1 VRGPST
7 SAKIERLLAIVPW
20 VVERGG
26 ATVGDIAER
35 FEMRPAAVYDLL
47 LSAMCYEV
55 AGAGAY
61 ENLGIAVF
69 GGDGDNGDA
78 RNDSE
83 TGDNGDAGEAWVHVE
98 PGAMLNRPLN
108 LSVPQAFGILVAGQS
123 ALALRG
129 ADRSGAL
136 ATALDKLRAVY
147 GERVR
152 VSVDLPLPR
161 SLPTLR
167 EAVRAGTTVSIHYYT
182 PNTDAVTERRV
193 DPLEVSLADGHWY
206 LRGWCHL
213 REDLRSFRV
222 DRIEK
227 CSDTGE
233 LHGRSAEPREALG
246 GPAEPREA
254 LGGPAEPREASG
266 DSAEPREA
274 PGDAVEPRVAP
285 GDAAEPRAVAPAESD
300 ETTDV
305 VLSIPRSDLWRVEA
319 YPSREVRDDGDRC
332 IVTYAIRSPFVL
344 SQMLLRLGAETH
356 VVNASELPPDLAQAG
371 SAAAA
376 SILELYEAGEPRR

>member
-1 VRGPST
+1 MRGPST
-7 SAKIERLLAIVPW
+7 SAKIERLLAIIPW

-47 LSAMCYEV
+47 LAAMCYEV
-55 AGAGAY
+55 AGASAY
-61 ENLGIAVF
+61 ENLGIVVF
-69 GGDGDNGDA
+69 GDDGDD
-78 RNDSE
+78 
-83 TGDNGDAGEAWVHVE
+83 GDAGEAWVHTE
-98 PGAMLNRPLN
+98 PGAMLDRPLN

-136 ATALDKLRAVY
+136 ATALDKLRAAY

-152 VSVDLPLPR
+152 VSVELPLPR

-167 EAVRAGTTVSIHYYT
+167 DAVRAGTTVSIHYYT
-182 PNTDAVTERRV
+182 PSTDAISERLV
-193 DPLEVSLADGHWY
+193 DPLDVSLADGHWY

-213 REDLRSFRV
+213 RQDLRSFRV
-222 DRIEK
+222 DRIEE

-233 LHGRSAEPREALG
+233 AHGN
-246 GPAEPREA
+246 PAEPGD
-254 LGGPAEPREASG
+254 LPEPG
-266 DSAEPREA
+266 
-274 PGDAVEPRVAP
+274 
-285 GDAAEPRAVAPAESD
+285 AVAPAEVD
-300 ETTDV
+300 EMTDV

-319 YPSREVRDDGDRC
+319 YPSRAVHDDGDRC
-332 IVTYAIRSPFVL
+332 IVTYAIRSPLVL

-356 VVNASELPPDLAQAG
+356 VVNTAELPPDLAGAG

-376 SILELYEAGEPRR
+376 SILEFYPA

>member
-1 VRGPST
+1 MRGPST

-26 ATVGDIAER
+26 ATVGDIAGR

-47 LSAMCYEV
+47 LAAMCYEV
-55 AGAGAY
+55 AGASAY
-61 ENLGIAVF
+61 ENLGIVVF
-69 GGDGDNGDA
+69 GDDDH
-78 RNDSE
+78 
-83 TGDNGDAGEAWVHVE
+83 AGEAWVHTE
-98 PGAMLNRPLN
+98 PGAMLDRPLN

-136 ATALDKLRAVY
+136 ATALDKLRAAY

-152 VSVDLPLPR
+152 VSVELPLPR

-167 EAVRAGTTVSIHYYT
+167 EAVRTGTTVSIHYYT
-182 PNTDAVTERRV
+182 PHIDALSERRV

-213 REDLRSFRV
+213 RQDLRSFRV
-222 DRIEK
+222 DRIEE

-233 LHGRSAEPREALG
+233 LHGR
-246 GPAEPREA
+246 
-254 LGGPAEPREASG
+254 
-266 DSAEPREA
+266 D
-274 PGDAVEPRVAP
+274 PGAIDVM
-285 GDAAEPRAVAPAESD
+285 AVAPAEAD
-300 ETTDV
+300 GTTEV

-356 VVNASELPPDLAQAG
+356 VVNASELPPELADAG

-376 SILELYEAGEPRR
+376 SILELYAS

>member
-1 VRGPST
+1 MRRPST

-47 LSAMCYEV
+47 LAAMCYEV

-61 ENLGIAVF
+61 ENLGIVVF
-69 GGDGDNGDA
+69 GDDA
-78 RNDSE
+78 
-83 TGDNGDAGEAWVHVE
+83 DAGEAWVHTE
-98 PGAMLNRPLN
+98 PGAMLDRPLN
-108 LSVPQAFGILVAGQS
+108 LSAPQAFGILVAGQS

-136 ATALDKLRAVY
+136 ATALDKLRAAY

-152 VSVDLPLPR
+152 VSVELPLPR
-161 SLPTLR
+161 SLPMLR

-182 PNTDAVTERRV
+182 PNTDAVSERRV
-193 DPLEVSLADGHWY
+193 DPLDVSLADGHWY

-213 REDLRSFRV
+213 RQDLRSFRV
-222 DRIEK
+222 DRIEE

-233 LHGRSAEPREALG
+233 PHGR
-246 GPAEPREA
+246 PAEPGEA
-254 LGGPAEPREASG
+254 HGNPAELG
-266 DSAEPREA
+266 
-274 PGDAVEPRVAP
+274 
-285 GDAAEPRAVAPAESD
+285 AVAPAEAD

-305 VLSIPRSDLWRVEA
+305 VLSIPRNDLWQVEA
-319 YPSREVRDDGDRC
+319 YPAREVRDDGDRC

-344 SQMLLRLGAETH
+344 SQMLLRLGADTH
-356 VVNASELPPDLAQAG
+356 VVNAAELPPDLAEAG
-371 SAAAA
+371 AAAA
-376 SILELYEAGEPRR
+376 SSILKLYAT

>member
-1 VRGPST
+1 MRGPST

-47 LSAMCYEV
+47 LAAMCYEV
-55 AGAGAY
+55 TGASAY
-61 ENLGIAVF
+61 ENLGIVVF
-69 GGDGDNGDA
+69 GGDD
-78 RNDSE
+78 
-83 TGDNGDAGEAWVHVE
+83 DAGEAWVHVE
-98 PGAMLNRPLN
+98 PGAMLDRPLD

-129 ADRSGAL
+129 ADRTGAL
-136 ATALDKLRAVY
+136 ATALDKLRAAY

-152 VSVDLPLPR
+152 VSVELPLPR

-182 PNTDAVTERRV
+182 PNTDAVSERRV
-193 DPLEVSLADGHWY
+193 DPLDVLLADGHWY

-213 REDLRSFRV
+213 RQDLRSFRV
-222 DRIEK
+222 DRIEE

-233 LHGRSAEPREALG
+233 PHGRSAEPREAPG
-246 GPAEPREA
+246 SSAEPGEAPGSSAEPGEAPGSPAEP
-254 LGGPAEPREASG
+254 G
-266 DSAEPREA
+266 EA
-274 PGDAVEPRVAP
+274 PGSP
-285 GDAAEPRAVAPAESD
+285 AELSAVAPAEAD

-305 VLSIPRSDLWRVEA
+305 VLSIPRDDLWQVEA

-344 SQMLLRLGAETH
+344 SQMLLRLGAAAH
-356 VVNASELPPDLAQAG
+356 VVNAVELPPELAEAG

-376 SILELYEAGEPRR
+376 SILELYAT

>member
-1 VRGPST
+1 MRTGT
-7 SAKIERLLAIVPW
+7 SAKIERLLAIIPW

-47 LSAMCYEV
+47 LAAMCYEIV
-55 AGAGAY
+55 GASAY
-61 ENLGIAVF
+61 ENLGIVVF
-69 GGDGDNGDA
+69 GD
-78 RNDSE
+78 E
-83 TGDNGDAGEAWVHVE
+83 HDAGEAWVHTE
-98 PGAMLNRPLN
+98 PGAMLDRPLN

-136 ATALDKLRAVY
+136 ATALDKLRAAY

-152 VSVDLPLPR
+152 VSVELPLPR
-161 SLPTLR
+161 SLPTLQ
-167 EAVRAGTTVSIHYYT
+167 EAVRTGTTVSIHYYT
-182 PNTDAVTERRV
+182 PNTDEVSERRV

-213 REDLRSFRV
+213 RQDLRSFRV
-222 DRIEK
+222 DRIEA
-227 CSDTGE
+227 CDETGE
-233 LHGRSAEPREALG
+233 SHGRSAEPREA
-246 GPAEPREA
+246 PY
-254 LGGPAEPREASG
+254 
-266 DSAEPREA
+266 DSAEPR
-274 PGDAVEPRVAP
+274 DAS
-285 GDAAEPRAVAPAESD
+285 AALGAVAPAESD

-305 VLSIPRSDLWRVEA
+305 VLSIPRDDLWRVEA

-332 IVTYAIRSPFVL
+332 IVTYAIRSPSVL
-344 SQMLLRLGAETH
+344 SQMLLRLGADTH
-356 VVNASELPPDLAQAG
+356 VVNAAELAPELAQAG

-376 SILELYEAGEPRR
+376 SILELYET

>member
-1 VRGPST
+1 MRTGA

-47 LSAMCYEV
+47 LAAMCYEV

-61 ENLGIAVF
+61 ENLGIVVF
-69 GGDGDNGDA
+69 GGDD
-78 RNDSE
+78 
-83 TGDNGDAGEAWVHVE
+83 DAGEAWVHVE
-98 PGAMLNRPLN
+98 PGAMLDRPLN

-136 ATALDKLRAVY
+136 ATALDKLRAAY

-152 VSVDLPLPR
+152 VSVELPLPR

-182 PNTDAVTERRV
+182 PNTDAVSERRV
-193 DPLEVSLADGHWY
+193 DPLDVSLADGHWY

-213 REDLRSFRV
+213 RQDLRSFRV
-222 DRIEK
+222 DRIEA

-233 LHGRSAEPREALG
+233 SHGRGTEPSDATAALG
-246 GPAEPREA
+246 
-254 LGGPAEPREASG
+254 
-266 DSAEPREA
+266 
-274 PGDAVEPRVAP
+274 
-285 GDAAEPRAVAPAESD
+285 AVAPAESD

-305 VLSIPRSDLWRVEA
+305 VLSIPRSDLWQVEA

-332 IVTYAIRSPFVL
+332 IVTYAIRSPLVL
-344 SQMLLRLGAETH
+344 SQMLLRLGAETR
-356 VVNASELPPDLAQAG
+356 VVNAEELPPDLAGAG
-371 SAAAA
+371 GAAAA
-376 SILELYEAGEPRR
+376 SILALYDT

>member
-1 VRGPST
+1 MRTGA
-7 SAKIERLLAIVPW
+7 SAKIERLLAIIPW

-47 LSAMCYEV
+47 LAAMCYEIV
-55 AGAGAY
+55 GASAY
-61 ENLGIAVF
+61 ENLGIVVF
-69 GGDGDNGDA
+69 GD
-78 RNDSE
+78 E
-83 TGDNGDAGEAWVHVE
+83 HDAGEATVHVE
-98 PGAMLNRPLN
+98 PGAMLDRPLN

-136 ATALDKLRAVY
+136 ATALDKLRAAY

-152 VSVDLPLPR
+152 VSVELPLPR
-161 SLPTLR
+161 SLPTLQ
-167 EAVRAGTTVSIHYYT
+167 EAVRTGTTVSIHYYT

-213 REDLRSFRV
+213 RQDLRSFRV
-222 DRIEK
+222 DRIEA
-227 CSDTGE
+227 CDETGQS
-233 LHGRSAEPREALG
+233 HGRSAEPREAPG
-246 GPAEPREA
+246 SS
-254 LGGPAEPREASG
+254 AEPREAS
-266 DSAEPREA
+266 
-274 PGDAVEPRVAP
+274 
-285 GDAAEPRAVAPAESD
+285 AALGAVAPAESD

-305 VLSIPRSDLWRVEA
+305 VLSIPRDDLWRIEA
-319 YPSREVRDDGDRC
+319 YPSREVRDDGDQC

-344 SQMLLRLGAETH
+344 GQMLLRLGADTH
-356 VVNASELPPDLAQAG
+356 VVNAAELPSELSEAG
-371 SAAAA
+371 STAAA
-376 SILELYEAGEPRR
+376 SILELYET

>member
-1 VRGPST
+1 MRGPST

-47 LSAMCYEV
+47 LAAMCYEV
-55 AGAGAY
+55 TGASAY
-61 ENLGIAVF
+61 ENLGIVVF
-69 GGDGDNGDA
+69 GGDD
-78 RNDSE
+78 
-83 TGDNGDAGEAWVHVE
+83 DAGEAWVHVE
-98 PGAMLNRPLN
+98 PGAMLDRPLD

-129 ADRSGAL
+129 ADRTGAL
-136 ATALDKLRAVY
+136 ATALDKLRAAY

-182 PNTDAVTERRV
+182 PNTDAVSERRV
-193 DPLEVSLADGHWY
+193 DPLDVLLADGHWY

-213 REDLRSFRV
+213 RQDLRSFRV
-222 DRIEK
+222 DRIEE

-233 LHGRSAEPREALG
+233 APGS
-246 GPAEPREA
+246 
-254 LGGPAEPREASG
+254 
-266 DSAEPREA
+266 SAEPREA
-274 PGDAVEPRVAP
+274 PGSP
-285 GDAAEPRAVAPAESD
+285 AEPREAAGSPAELSAVAPAEAD

-305 VLSIPRSDLWRVEA
+305 VLSIPRDDLWQVEA

-344 SQMLLRLGAETH
+344 SQMLLRLGAAAH
-356 VVNASELPPDLAQAG
+356 VINAVELPPELAEAG

-376 SILELYEAGEPRR
+376 SILELYGT

>member
-1 VRGPST
+1 MRRPST

-47 LSAMCYEV
+47 LAAMCYEV

-61 ENLGIAVF
+61 ENLGIVVF
-69 GGDGDNGDA
+69 GDDA
-78 RNDSE
+78 
-83 TGDNGDAGEAWVHVE
+83 DAGEAWVHTE
-98 PGAMLNRPLN
+98 PGAMLDRPLN
-108 LSVPQAFGILVAGQS
+108 LSAPQAFGILVAGQS

-136 ATALDKLRAVY
+136 ATALDKLRAAY

-152 VSVDLPLPR
+152 VSVELPLPR
-161 SLPTLR
+161 SLPMLR

-182 PNTDAVTERRV
+182 PNTDAVSERRV
-193 DPLEVSLADGHWY
+193 DPLDVSLADGHWY

-213 REDLRSFRV
+213 RQDLRSFRV
-222 DRIEK
+222 DRIEE

-233 LHGRSAEPREALG
+233 PHGR
-246 GPAEPREA
+246 PAEPGEA
-254 LGGPAEPREASG
+254 HGNPAELG
-266 DSAEPREA
+266 
-274 PGDAVEPRVAP
+274 
-285 GDAAEPRAVAPAESD
+285 AVAPAEAD

-305 VLSIPRSDLWRVEA
+305 VLSIPRNDLWQVEA
-319 YPSREVRDDGDRC
+319 YPAREVRDDGDRC

-344 SQMLLRLGAETH
+344 GQMLLRLGADTH
-356 VVNASELPPDLAQAG
+356 VVNAAELPPDLAEAG
-371 SAAAA
+371 AAAA
-376 SILELYEAGEPRR
+376 SSILKLYAT

>member
-1 VRGPST
+1 MRGPST
-7 SAKIERLLAIVPW
+7 STKIERLLAIVPW

-47 LSAMCYEV
+47 LAAMCYEV
-55 AGAGAY
+55 AGASAY
-61 ENLGIAVF
+61 ENLGIVVF
-69 GGDGDNGDA
+69 GGDD
-78 RNDSE
+78 
-83 TGDNGDAGEAWVHVE
+83 DAGEAWVHVE
-98 PGAMLNRPLN
+98 PGAMLDRPLN

-136 ATALDKLRAVY
+136 ATALDKLRAAY

-152 VSVDLPLPR
+152 VSVELPLPR

-182 PNTDAVTERRV
+182 PNTDAVSERRV
-193 DPLEVSLADGHWY
+193 DPLDVSLADGHWY

-213 REDLRSFRV
+213 RQDLRSFRV
-222 DRIEK
+222 DRIED

-233 LHGRSAEPREALG
+233 SHGRGTEPSDATAALG
-246 GPAEPREA
+246 
-254 LGGPAEPREASG
+254 
-266 DSAEPREA
+266 
-274 PGDAVEPRVAP
+274 
-285 GDAAEPRAVAPAESD
+285 AVAPAESD

-305 VLSIPRSDLWRVEA
+305 VLSIPRSDLWQVEA
-319 YPSREVRDDGDRC
+319 YPSREVRDDGGRC
-332 IVTYAIRSPFVL
+332 IVTYAIRSPLVL

-356 VVNASELPPDLAQAG
+356 VVNAEELPPDLAGAG

-376 SILELYEAGEPRR
+376 SILELYAT

>member
-1 VRGPST
+1 MRGPST
-7 SAKIERLLAIVPW
+7 STKIERLLAIVPW

-47 LSAMCYEV
+47 LAAMCYEV

-61 ENLGIAVF
+61 ENLGIVVF
-69 GGDGDNGDA
+69 GD
-78 RNDSE
+78 E
-83 TGDNGDAGEAWVHVE
+83 GDAGEAWVHVE
-98 PGAMLNRPLN
+98 PGAMLDRPLN

-136 ATALDKLRAVY
+136 ATALDKLRAAY

-152 VSVDLPLPR
+152 VSVELPLPR

-167 EAVRAGTTVSIHYYT
+167 EAVRVRTTVSIHYYT

-193 DPLEVSLADGHWY
+193 DPLDVSLADGHWY

-213 REDLRSFRV
+213 RQDLRSFRV
-222 DRIEK
+222 DRIEE

-233 LHGRSAEPREALG
+233 VHGRSAEPREASG
-246 GPAEPREA
+246 GPAE
-254 LGGPAEPREASG
+254 LG
-266 DSAEPREA
+266 
-274 PGDAVEPRVAP
+274 
-285 GDAAEPRAVAPAESD
+285 AVAPAESD

-305 VLSIPRSDLWRVEA
+305 VLSIPRSDLWQVEA
-319 YPSREVRDDGDRC
+319 YPSREVRDNGDRC

-344 SQMLLRLGAETH
+344 SQMLLRLGAETQ
-356 VVNASELPPDLAQAG
+356 VVNAAELPPELAEAG

-376 SILELYEAGEPRR
+376 SILELYGT

>member
-1 VRGPST
+1 MRAPST

-47 LSAMCYEV
+47 LAAMCYEV
-55 AGAGAY
+55 AGASAY
-61 ENLGIAVF
+61 ENLGIVVF
-69 GGDGDNGDA
+69 GGDD
-78 RNDSE
+78 
-83 TGDNGDAGEAWVHVE
+83 DAGEAWVHVE
-98 PGAMLNRPLN
+98 PGAMLDRPLN

-136 ATALDKLRAVY
+136 ATALDKLRAAY

-152 VSVDLPLPR
+152 VSVELPLPR

-182 PNTDAVTERRV
+182 PNTDAVSERRV
-193 DPLEVSLADGHWY
+193 DPLDVSLADGHWY

-213 REDLRSFRV
+213 RQDLRSFRV
-222 DRIEK
+222 DRIED

-233 LHGRSAEPREALG
+233 LHGRTAEPREAQGDPAQLG
-246 GPAEPREA
+246 
-254 LGGPAEPREASG
+254 
-266 DSAEPREA
+266 
-274 PGDAVEPRVAP
+274 AVV
-285 GDAAEPRAVAPAESD
+285 PAESD

-305 VLSIPRSDLWRVEA
+305 VLSIPRSDLWQVET

-332 IVTYAIRSPFVL
+332 IVTYAIRSPLVL

-356 VVNASELPPDLAQAG
+356 VVNAEELPPDLAGAG

-376 SILELYEAGEPRR
+376 SILALYAT

>member
-1 VRGPST
+1 MRGPST
-7 SAKIERLLAIVPW
+7 STKIERLLAIVPW

-47 LSAMCYEV
+47 LAAMCYEV

-61 ENLGIAVF
+61 ENLGIVVF
-69 GGDGDNGDA
+69 GD
-78 RNDSE
+78 E
-83 TGDNGDAGEAWVHVE
+83 GDAGEAWVHVE
-98 PGAMLNRPLN
+98 PGAMLDRPLN

-136 ATALDKLRAVY
+136 ATALDKLRAAY

-152 VSVDLPLPR
+152 VSVELPLPR

-167 EAVRAGTTVSIHYYT
+167 EAVRVRTTVSIHYYT

-193 DPLEVSLADGHWY
+193 DPLDVSLADGHWY

-213 REDLRSFRV
+213 RQDLRSFRV
-222 DRIEK
+222 DRIEE

-233 LHGRSAEPREALG
+233 VHGRSAELREASG
-246 GPAEPREA
+246 GPAE
-254 LGGPAEPREASG
+254 L
-266 DSAEPREA
+266 REA
-274 PGDAVEPRVAP
+274 PSSS
-285 GDAAEPRAVAPAESD
+285 AELGAVAPAESD

-305 VLSIPRSDLWRVEA
+305 VLSIPRSDLWQVEA
-319 YPSREVRDDGDRC
+319 YPSREVRDNGDRC

-344 SQMLLRLGAETH
+344 SQMLLRLGAETQ
-356 VVNASELPPDLAQAG
+356 VVNAAELPPELAEAG

-376 SILELYEAGEPRR
+376 SILELYGT

>member
-1 VRGPST
+1 MRGPST
-7 SAKIERLLAIVPW
+7 STKIERLLAIVPW

-47 LSAMCYEV
+47 LAAMCYEV

-61 ENLGIAVF
+61 ENLGIVVF
-69 GGDGDNGDA
+69 GD
-78 RNDSE
+78 E
-83 TGDNGDAGEAWVHVE
+83 GDAGEAWVHVE
-98 PGAMLNRPLN
+98 PGAMLDRPLN

-136 ATALDKLRAVY
+136 ATALDKLRAAY

-152 VSVDLPLPR
+152 VSVELPLPR

-167 EAVRAGTTVSIHYYT
+167 EAVRVRTTVSIHYYT

-193 DPLEVSLADGHWY
+193 DPLDVSLADGHWY

-213 REDLRSFRV
+213 RQDLRSFRV
-222 DRIEK
+222 DRIEE

-233 LHGRSAEPREALG
+233 VHGRSAELREASG
-246 GPAEPREA
+246 GPAELREA
-254 LGGPAEPREASG
+254 SGGPAELG
-266 DSAEPREA
+266 
-274 PGDAVEPRVAP
+274 
-285 GDAAEPRAVAPAESD
+285 AVAPAESD

-305 VLSIPRSDLWRVEA
+305 VLSIPRSDLWQVEA
-319 YPSREVRDDGDRC
+319 YPSREVRDNGDRC

-344 SQMLLRLGAETH
+344 SQMLLRLGAETQ
-356 VVNASELPPDLAQAG
+356 VVNAAELPPELAEAG

-376 SILELYEAGEPRR
+376 SILELYGT

>member
-1 VRGPST
+1 MRGPST
-7 SAKIERLLAIVPW
+7 STKIERLLAIVPW

-47 LSAMCYEV
+47 LAAMCYEV

-61 ENLGIAVF
+61 ENLGIVVF
-69 GGDGDNGDA
+69 GD
-78 RNDSE
+78 E
-83 TGDNGDAGEAWVHVE
+83 GDAGEAWVHVE
-98 PGAMLNRPLN
+98 PGAMLDRPLN

-136 ATALDKLRAVY
+136 ATALDKLRAAY

-152 VSVDLPLPR
+152 VSVELPLPR

-167 EAVRAGTTVSIHYYT
+167 EAVRARTTVSIHYYT

-193 DPLEVSLADGHWY
+193 DPLDVSLADGHWY

-213 REDLRSFRV
+213 RQDLRSFRV
-222 DRIEK
+222 DRIEE

-233 LHGRSAEPREALG
+233 VHGRSAELREASG
-246 GPAEPREA
+246 GPAELREA
-254 LGGPAEPREASG
+254 SGGPAELG
-266 DSAEPREA
+266 
-274 PGDAVEPRVAP
+274 
-285 GDAAEPRAVAPAESD
+285 AVAPAESD

-305 VLSIPRSDLWRVEA
+305 VLSIPRSDLWQVEA
-319 YPSREVRDDGDRC
+319 YPSREVRDNGDRC

-344 SQMLLRLGAETH
+344 SQMLLRLGAETQ
-356 VVNASELPPDLAQAG
+356 VVNAAELPPELAEAG

-376 SILELYEAGEPRR
+376 SILELYGT

>member
-1 VRGPST
+1 MRGPST
-7 SAKIERLLAIVPW
+7 STKIERLLAIVPW

-47 LSAMCYEV
+47 LAAMCYEV

-61 ENLGIAVF
+61 ENLGIVVF
-69 GGDGDNGDA
+69 GD
-78 RNDSE
+78 E
-83 TGDNGDAGEAWVHVE
+83 GDAGEAWVHVE
-98 PGAMLNRPLN
+98 PGAMLDRPLN

-136 ATALDKLRAVY
+136 ATALDKLRAAY

-152 VSVDLPLPR
+152 VSVELPLPR

-167 EAVRAGTTVSIHYYT
+167 EAVRVRTTVSIHYYT

-193 DPLEVSLADGHWY
+193 DPLDVSLADGHWY

-213 REDLRSFRV
+213 RQDLRSFRV
-222 DRIEK
+222 DRIEE

-233 LHGRSAEPREALG
+233 VHGRSAELREASG
-246 GPAEPREA
+246 GPAE
-254 LGGPAEPREASG
+254 L
-266 DSAEPREA
+266 
-274 PGDAVEPRVAP
+274 
-285 GDAAEPRAVAPAESD
+285 RAVAPAESD

-305 VLSIPRSDLWRVEA
+305 VLSIPRSDLWQVEA
-319 YPSREVRDDGDRC
+319 YPSREVRDNGDRC

-344 SQMLLRLGAETH
+344 SQMLLRLGAETQ
-356 VVNASELPPDLAQAG
+356 VVNAAELPPDLAEAG

-376 SILELYEAGEPRR
+376 SILELYGT

>member
-1 VRGPST
+1 MRGPST

-35 FEMRPAAVYDLL
+35 FELRPTAVYDLL
-47 LSAMCYEV
+47 LAAMCYEV
-55 AGAGAY
+55 AGASAY
-61 ENLGIAVF
+61 ENLGIVVF
-69 GGDGDNGDA
+69 GGDDA
-78 RNDSE
+78 
-83 TGDNGDAGEAWVHVE
+83 AGEAWVHVE
-98 PGAMLNRPLN
+98 PGAMLDRPLN

-123 ALALRG
+123 ALAMRG

-136 ATALDKLRAVY
+136 ATALDKLRAAY

-152 VSVDLPLPR
+152 VSVELPLPR

-182 PNTDAVTERRV
+182 PNTDAVSERRV
-193 DPLEVSLADGHWY
+193 DPLDVSLADGHWY

-213 REDLRSFRV
+213 RQDLRSFRV
-222 DRIEK
+222 DRIED

-233 LHGRSAEPREALG
+233 LHGR
-246 GPAEPREA
+246 
-254 LGGPAEPREASG
+254 PAEPREASSN
-266 DSAEPREA
+266 SAEPREA
-274 PGDAVEPRVAP
+274 PGDPAQL
-285 GDAAEPRAVAPAESD
+285 GAVAPAESD

-305 VLSIPRSDLWRVEA
+305 VLSIPRSDLWQVEA

-332 IVTYAIRSPFVL
+332 IVTYAIRSPLVL

-356 VVNASELPPDLAQAG
+356 VVNAAELPPELAEAG

-376 SILELYEAGEPRR
+376 SILALYAT